1 MLVDNDPLPIS
12 TIARFN
18 HLNPLTFEKQYK
30 DHLSDF
36 REWEKLNNSSWWNDI
51 NWLVFEQNF
60 SKRMSIDEVAV
71 SMWELYTV
79 LTNKEKRWKKWCLA
93 AIIRWT
99 KNEVVSSKLSKVPFE
114 KRLEVKE
121 ITADLA
127 NSMDWICRTNFMW
140 ASLTADRFH
149 VQQIISEAVQELR
162 IEERRKA
169 INEENQRNLKNRL
182 KSSKEKED
190 SKEVVLRNWDTKRQ
204 LLARS
209 RYSLFKPSNK
219 WTESQRERMDIL
231 FQLYPQIKKAYD
243 LSMYFRNIFE
253 KSKTVK
259 EARLWFEKW
268 YQKIQE
274 EWIVQL
280 ISASETI
287 KVNEWKILGY
297 FENRETNASAESFNA
312 KIKWFR
318 ALVRWVRD
326 TSFFLYR
333 LQKLYA

>member
-12 TIARFN
+12 TIAKFN
-18 HLNPLTFEKQYK
+18 YLNPLTFEKQYK

-36 REWEKLNNSSWWNDI
+36 RYWRKNNNES
-51 NWLVFEQNF
+51 WLVFENNF
-60 SKRMSIDEVAV
+60 SKRMSIDEVSL

-79 LTNKEKRWKKWCLA
+79 ITNKEKNWKKWCLA
-93 AIIRWT
+93 AIIKWT
-99 KNEVVSSKLSKVPFE
+99 KNQVVSEKLDKVPFT

-149 VQQIISEAVQELR
+149 VQQIISEAVQEIR

-169 INEENQRNLKNRL
+169 INEENQRVLKNKWKNSEEKQNNNKEPVL
-182 KSSKEKED
+182 K
-190 SKEVVLRNWDTKRQ
+190 NWDTKRQ

-209 RYSLFKPSNK
+209 RYCLFKPSNK
-219 WTESQRERMDIL
+219 WTSSQKERMRIL
-231 FQLYPQIKKAYD
+231 FELYPQINKAYS
-243 LSMYFRNIFE
+243 LSMYFRNIYE
-253 KSKTVK
+253 NSKTVK
-259 EARLWFEKW
+259 EARIWFEKW
-268 YQKIQE
+268 YQKVNSY
-274 EWIVQL
+274 WISQL

-287 KVNEWKILGY
+287 KTNEWKILWY
-297 FENRETNASAESFNA
+297 FKNRETNAWAESFNA

>member
-18 HLNPLTFEKQYK
+18 YLNPLTLEKQYK
-30 DHLSDF
+30 EHLSDF
-36 REWEKLNNSSWWNDI
+36 REWQKWADTD
-51 NWLVFEQNF
+51 WLVFEQNF

-93 AIIRWT
+93 AIIKWT
-99 KNEVVSSKLSKVPFE
+99 KNEVVTEKLEKVSFE

-149 VQQIISEAVQELR
+149 VQKVISDAVQELR

-169 INEENQRNLKNRL
+169 INEENQRIIK
-182 KSSKEKED
+182 KTWEKQIIYT
-190 SKEVVLRNWDTKRQ
+190 NWDTKKQ

-209 RYSLFKPSNK
+209 RYCLFKSSNK
-219 WTESQRERMDIL
+219 WTESQKERMDIL
-231 FQLYPQIKKAYD
+231 FRSYPKIKTAYD

-253 KSKTVK
+253 KSNTIK
-259 EARLWFEKW
+259 EARIWFKKW
-268 YQKIQE
+268 YQKIKEQ
-274 EWIVQL
+274 WIPQL

-326 TSFFLYR
+326 TKFFLYR